1 MNSNN
6 DPDNLW
12 ASSECDDVPA
22 DEAFVHAV
30 MIGVER
36 HRNRRRIMLV
46 VAAGVAGMIACAL
59 LIVLPVPA
67 LPGAPLGAFDMLATL
82 VLVAFCGMAWIASE
96 DAVVAA

>member
-1 MNSNN
+1 
-6 DPDNLW
+6 
-12 ASSECDDVPA
+12 
-22 DEAFVHAV
+22 
-30 MIGVER
+30 
-36 HRNRRRIMLV
+36 
-46 VAAGVAGMIACAL
+46 MIACAL